1 MTLIRLRLINLIGC
15 ALISFGVA
23 AGPAE
28 NDKIDE
34 AIQVMNEIMAIP
46 EQSVPPSLL
55 ANAYGIAIVPS
66 VVKVGFVVGGRFGQG
81 VLVVRDR
88 ETGRWG
94 APSFI
99 TLAGGSVGFQ
109 IGAQST
115 DVILIFKNRRG
126 IDGIVTGKFT
136 LGADAAVAA
145 GPVGRKAEAATDA
158 HLKAGILSYSRSRG
172 LFAGVSLEGSVLDI
186 DNDANSAYYEQPGIT
201 AADILYNQ
209 PTNIPRDADRLIGTV
224 QKYAY

>member
-1 MTLIRLRLINLIGC
+1 MFITRLRSIVLVGC
-15 ALISFGVA
+15 MLCGLSVV

-34 AIQVMNEIMAIP
+34 SIQVMNEIMAIP
-46 EQSVPPSLL
+46 EQAVPPSLL

-66 VVKVGFVVGGRFGQG
+66 VVKVGFIVGGRFGRG
-81 VLVVRDR
+81 VLLVRDR
-88 ETGRWG
+88 ETGRWS

-158 HLKAGILSYSRSRG
+158 HLKAEILSYSRSRG

-186 DNDANSAYYEQPGIT
+186 DNEANSAYYGQPGID
-201 AADILYNQ
+201 AGEILYGQ
-209 PTNIPRDADRLIGTV
+209 PSNLPRDADRLIGTI
-224 QKYAY
+224 QKHAH